1 MASMD
6 EPESHKPPEVPL
18 GDVFSEIPLFRE
30 IQRVLLSGTGPV
42 NWELARQVAIA
53 VASWGTDDPP
63 PTDEDRRGFEDTV
76 RAAELHVAELTGLS
90 APSEVA
96 TIEVLRRSQWVE
108 AAVRG
113 LRELIEPSAARMSE
127 SFAKLQ
133 QDQLPLELGGQ
144 LGGAGAGAGAAALL
158 GPLSA
163 LLLGVQTGT
172 VLGTIGQRALGQYD
186 VPLPRPATNVLQFVV
201 PTIARFEEEWSLTP
215 LEFRARVALHEV
227 VHRFEF
233 ARPWVRGHLIALVRD
248 YASTLDL
255 DLGGLQERLE
265 RMDISDPEAL
275 QQLFQ
280 SDQGLFGPVMDDEQR
295 LKLARVQSFV
305 AAAEGYG
312 EHVTSTLGSKMLR
325 SERQIVEALR
335 RSREGESDDPVFE
348 RLLGIEMKL
357 DQVQQGV
364 RFCETVVEQ
373 TDEATLAR
381 MWDSAE
387 NLPSLPELEEPRLW
401 LARVA

>member
-1 MASMD
+1 MGHVD
-6 EPESHKPPEVPL
+6 EPEPPKPPEVPL

-63 PTDEDRRGFEDTV
+63 PTDEDRSGFEDTV
-76 RAAELHVAELTGLS
+76 RAAELHVAELTGL
-90 APSEVA
+90 PSPPEVA
-96 TIEVLRRSQWVE
+96 TVEVQRRSQWVE
-108 AAVRG
+108 ASIRG
-113 LRELIEPSAARMSE
+113 LRELIEPAATRMSE
-127 SFAKLQ
+127 SFSKLQ
-133 QDQLPLELGGQ
+133 QDQLPAEMGGQ
-144 LGGAGAGAGAAALL
+144 FAGAAAML

-186 VPLPRPATNVLQFVV
+186 VALPRPGPGTLQFVV
-201 PTIARFEEEWSLTP
+201 PNIARFEQEWSLPP
-215 LEFRARVALHEV
+215 LEFRARVAVHEV
-227 VHRFEF
+227 IHHFEF
-233 ARPWVRGHLIALVRD
+233 ARPWVRGHLVGLVRD

-275 QQLFQ
+275 QGLFQ
-280 SDQGLFGPVMDDEQR
+280 SDEGLFGPVMDDEQR
-295 LKLARVQSFV
+295 LKLARIQSFV
-305 AAAEGYG
+305 IAAEGYG
-312 EHVTSTLGSKMLR
+312 DHVTSQLGARLLGSE
-325 SERQIVEALR
+325 SQIGEALR

-348 RLLGIEMKL
+348 RLLGIEMKR
-357 DQVQQGV
+357 DQYRLGTQ
-364 RFCETVVEQ
+364 FCDTVVEL

-401 LARVA
+401 LARAA

>member
-1 MASMD
+1 VD
-6 EPESHKPPEVPL
+6 EPEPQKPPEVPL

-30 IQRVLLSGTGPV
+30 IQRVLLSGSGPV

-53 VASWGTDDPP
+53 VASWGTEDPP
-63 PTDEDRRGFEDTV
+63 PTDDDRGGFEDTV
-76 RAAELHVAELTGLS
+76 RAAELHVAELTGL
-90 APSEVA
+90 PSPTEVA
-96 TIEVLRRSQWVE
+96 KVEVQRRAQWVE
-108 AAVRG
+108 AGVAG
-113 LRELIEPSAARMSE
+113 LRDLIEPSAARMSE
-127 SFAKLQ
+127 SFSKLQ
-133 QDQLPLELGGQ
+133 QDQLPAELGGQ
-144 LGGAGAGAGAAALL
+144 LAGASAAML

-186 VPLPRPATNVLQFVV
+186 VPLPRPATNTLQFLV
-201 PTIARFEEEWSLTP
+201 PNIVRFEREWSLPP

-233 ARPWVRGHLIALVRD
+233 ARPWVRGHLLGLIRD
-248 YASTLDL
+248 FASTLDL

-280 SDQGLFGPVMDDEQR
+280 SEEGLFGPVMDDEQR

-312 EHVTSTLGSKMLR
+312 EHVTSRLGAKLLR
-325 SERQIVEALR
+325 SESQIVEALR
-335 RSREGESDDPVFE
+335 RSREGESDDPLFE
-348 RLLGIEMKL
+348 RLLGIEMKQ
-357 DQVQQGV
+357 DQLRLGLQ
-364 RFCETVVEQ
+364 FCDTAVEL

-381 MWDSAE
+381 MWDVAE

-401 LARVA
+401 LARIA

>member
-1 MASMD
+1 
-6 EPESHKPPEVPL
+6 
-18 GDVFSEIPLFRE
+18 
-30 IQRVLLSGTGPV
+30 
-42 NWELARQVAIA
+42 
-53 VASWGTDDPP
+53 
-63 PTDEDRRGFEDTV
+63 
-76 RAAELHVAELTGLS
+76 
-90 APSEVA
+90 
-96 TIEVLRRSQWVE
+96 
-108 AAVRG
+108 
-113 LRELIEPSAARMSE
+113 MSE

-133 QDQLPLELGGQ
+133 QDQLPPGLGGQ
-144 LGGAGAGAGAAALL
+144 LGGAAAGAGAAALL

-186 VPLPRPATNVLQFVV
+186 VPLPRPATNALQFVV
-201 PTIARFEEEWSLTP
+201 PTIARFEQEWSLPP

-233 ARPWVRGHLIALVRD
+233 ARPWVRGHLLALVRD
-248 YASTLDL
+248 YASSLDL

-265 RMDISDPEAL
+265 RMDISDPETL

-280 SDQGLFGPVMDDEQR
+280 SDEGLFGPVMDDEQR

-312 EHVTSTLGSKMLR
+312 EHVTSTLGSRMLR
-325 SERQIVEALR
+325 SEPQIVEALR

-348 RLLGIEMKL
+348 RLLGIEMEL
-357 DQVQQGV
+357 DQVRQGIS
-364 RFCETVVEQ
+364 FCETVVEQ